1 MDMNNK
7 QYFMKNVRIFLLRKK
22 LRQVTLVIIY
32 FLIGS
37 FSYNAQSQTPDTE
50 SFVTTWVASDGLISI
65 PAFASDYS
73 YNYNLIWENISNP
86 GVGNGAVSGLIG
98 AYIISGLASTDTY
111 KISISGTYPRLLISY
126 SDRLKIRTIEQW
138 GIIAFQ
144 NIEGAFYGCENLTY
158 NATDTPNLSQVN
170 SMSRMFQNCRKFN
183 GNATMNNWNTATIIN
198 MEALF
203 AGCDVFNADIIDW
216 DTGAVTNMQQLF
228 HDAKQFNQPIGK
240 WNTANVTT
248 MYYMFSGATSFNQNI
263 GNWNTSKVR
272 SMGFMFQN
280 ASAFNQAIGNWN
292 TANVKEMGSMFEN
305 ASAFNQP
312 IGNWNTSNVNYMDAM
327 FKNASEFNQAIGNW
341 NTANVIVMGSMF
353 ENASAFNQAIR
364 SWNTGKVRSFD
375 SMFKGA
381 TSFNKYIGS
390 WNTENATIFYSM
402 FEGATAFNKPVGNW
416 NTSKATQMMSMFRGA
431 SAFNQNLGSW
441 NLSSIASGR
450 TNGLANLFT
459 NSGLDCGNYSATLI
473 GWADNPATPNTR
485 TPGVSGR
492 TYGTNAVAARNTLT
506 TTKGWTLTGDVA
518 QDAVC
523 VACVP
528 AIITSVPASQAK
540 LAGENLTM
548 TVVATGDI
556 TSYQWKK
563 NGMPISGET
572 NASLTLNNLSQ
583 ADKATYNVDVIT
595 NCGTE
600 TSEDIVL
607 NIITIGFYVE
617 SGASLK
623 VTNGGS
629 LSLTNTKLVNNGTV
643 TSTNGTLTLKG
654 DATTTIEGTGQTQ
667 LNHLT
672 IDNSQQNVELRKNI
686 SVSGDLTLTSGNLS
700 LVSGNIDFG
709 TTGKIMN
716 ETETNRIFGTGGYLL
731 ANANLNAP
739 NSTNPANLGAII
751 KSTANLGETVI
762 KRTHT
767 PLNVRNAGIERVY
780 EITPTNNTNLNA
792 SLKLKYFDAELNGN
806 IKNALRA
813 WKSEDNGSTWVYLP
827 SGNDVVGNE
836 IQVSNVPG
844 MGLFTGHVECPQF
857 IINTVAPLC
866 ERETLNLGLNPTDD
880 EATYNWTGPNG
891 FNANTAQAT
900 RQNLLPTD
908 AGIYT
913 LTAIKNGCTTTAT
926 TNVVVNPLPAIPTIT
941 ADNMEICKGGT
952 VVLSGNCSTAQ
963 ASFRWLAAKF
973 EGSQTSALPS
983 SNSRTITEPGVYS
996 GLCES
1001 KEGCLSDQVSITIN
1015 QAADC
1020 NGQNFIVLTPEKP
1033 AICPGQSIT
1042 MTANGCAGTVTWL
1055 GGPTNLTGNTAVFS
1069 PGTTTG
1075 YLANCSTGGSASFQI
1090 VVATTNL
1097 AVATN
1102 ISTGKER
1109 FKAVQT
1115 LTSNK
1120 KVGDANFTPGANVI
1134 YEAGGA
1140 IILEPGFTAEKW
1152 SVFRAEIK
1160 TCN

>member
-1 MDMNNK
+1 MKK
-7 QYFMKNVRIFLLRKK
+7 QLFEHLK
-22 LRQVTLVIIY
+22 
-32 FLIGS
+32 
-37 FSYNAQSQTPDTE
+37 
-50 SFVTTWVASDGLISI
+50 LISSI
-65 PAFASDYS
+65 
-73 YNYNLIWENISNP
+73 LM
-86 GVGNGAVSGLIG
+86 AVFTFLFSQFNALGQCTAPPVYTSIG
-98 AYIISGLASTDTY
+98 
-111 KISISGTYPRLLISY
+111 
-126 SDRLKIRTIEQW
+126 
-138 GIIAFQ
+138 
-144 NIEGAFYGCENLTY
+144 
-158 NATDTPNLSQVN
+158 
-170 SMSRMFQNCRKFN
+170 
-183 GNATMNNWNTATIIN
+183 GNAEVLCEGSAITPFTLNFT
-198 MEALF
+198 
-203 AGCDVFNADIIDW
+203 
-216 DTGAVTNMQQLF
+216 
-228 HDAKQFNQPIGK
+228 
-240 WNTANVTT
+240 
-248 MYYMFSGATSFNQNI
+248 GATSFQWQRSPITGTPNFTNVPGQTTNTLSLSNIAKADEGLYRLVATNACGSTNSANTLQLQVRLKPVITTNPVASKSVCQGTTLSLSVGVGGNALSLTWYKDDVPISGQPTINLSVSNFQASNVGNYHAVVQPLSQCAGFTATSSKSSVSLATNIAFDTQPPASQNI
-263 GNWNTSKVR
+263 CAGSNLVLAPTITGTATAYQWKKGGGNIAGQTNPTYSANNVNSLTAGNYSVVITGACNTLTSGNYAVSVTPNASISSNPASVSKCV
-272 SMGFMFQN
+272 GENHTFN
-280 ASAFNQAIGNWN
+280 ASAFDASRVEWLKDGSAITDGGNISGATTNSLTITNINSTLDVGTYSFRAYGSGACTTESVTSN
-292 TANVKEMGSMFEN
+292 TATLSI
-305 ASAFNQP
+305 NQP
-312 IGNWNTSNVNYMDAM
+312 I
-327 FKNASEFNQAIGNW
+327 
-341 NTANVIVMGSMF
+341 
-353 ENASAFNQAIR
+353 
-364 SWNTGKVRSFD
+364 
-375 SMFKGA
+375 
-381 TSFNKYIGS
+381 
-390 WNTENATIFYSM
+390 TISS
-402 FEGATAFNKPVGNW
+402 TTP
-416 NTSKATQMMSMFRGA
+416 S
-431 SAFNQNLGSW
+431 
-441 NLSSIASGR
+441 LS
-450 TNGLANLFT
+450 
-459 NSGLDCGNYSATLI
+459 
-473 GWADNPATPNTR
+473 
-485 TPGVSGR
+485 
-492 TYGTNAVAARNTLT
+492 
-506 TTKGWTLTGDVA
+506 
-518 QDAVC
+518 
-523 VACVP
+523 
-528 AIITSVPASQAK
+528 K
-540 LAGENLTM
+540 LAGENVTLE
-548 TVVATGDI
+548 VVAIGSITG
-556 TSYQWKK
+556 YQWKK
-563 NGMPISGET
+563 NGNSLIGKV
-572 NASLTLNNLSQ
+572 NASLQLNNLSLS
-583 ADKATYNVDVIT
+583 DNGLYSVDIFS

-600 TSEDIVL
+600 TSEGITLEVL
-607 NIITIGFYVE
+607 SPGFYVE
-617 SGASLK
+617 SGASLSL
-623 VTNGGS
+623 TDGGG

-739 NSTNPANLGAII
+739 NNTNPANLGAII

-762 KRTHT
+762 KRIHT

-780 EITPTNNTNLNA
+780 EVTPTNNTNLNA

-836 IQVSNVPG
+836 LLVSNVPG

-941 ADNMEICKGGT
+941 TDNMEICKGGT